1 LSLFEEIQII
11 ICEQL
16 VLIPGEVKPDTSFI
30 EDLGTDSLDTIELV
44 MALEE
49 KFNIEIP
56 DEDTKEMNTVADV
69 VKYIRSKINREQ
81 NSIGEI

>member
-1 LSLFEEIQII
+1 
-11 ICEQL
+11 
-16 VLIPGEVKPDTSFI
+16 
-30 EDLGTDSLDTIELV
+30 

>member
-1 LSLFEEIQII
+1 MI

-30 EDLGTDSLDTIELV
+30 GDLGTDSLDTIELV

-56 DEDTKEMNTVADV
+56 DEDTVEMNTVADV
-69 VKYIRSKINREQ
+69 VKYIGSKINREH

>member
-1 LSLFEEIQII
+1 
-11 ICEQL
+11 

>member
-1 LSLFEEIQII
+1 LSLFEEIQVI

-56 DEDTKEMNTVADV
+56 DEDTKEMNTVANV
-69 VKYIRSKINREQ
+69 VKYIRSKINREP
-81 NSIGEI
+81 NSQE

>member
-1 LSLFEEIQII
+1 MSLFEEIQVI

>member
-1 LSLFEEIQII
+1 M
-11 ICEQL
+11 
-16 VLIPGEVKPDTSFI
+16 LIPGEVKPDTSFI

>member
-1 LSLFEEIQII
+1 
-11 ICEQL
+11 

-49 KFNIEIP
+49 KFNLEIP
-56 DEDTKEMNTVADV
+56 DEDTKKMNTVADV